1 MCCKFRMS
9 VQRSENLPRCQQLVV
24 QQASVWAC
32 CLPTGAFCTHPLLP
46 QFIPRLANHTSDLT
60 IHKSSSL
67 ESFIE
72 KKNNKKRRTKHLYIL
87 WDFSYFPL
95 VLLGSAP
102 FFSFFSP
109 ESPTKLG
116 APRHKG
122 CSSPSLS
129 SFSCHGSMPYWYWSP
144 QGLYTLLSGSKGAA
158 IIPI

>member
-1 MCCKFRMS
+1 MKTSQDANNLWSNRPQYEPAVSPQVPFAPTLCCPS
-9 VQRSENLPRCQQLVV
+9 LSLALQITQVIWQSTSLQVLNL
-24 QQASVWAC
+24 
-32 CLPTGAFCTHPLLP
+32 
-46 QFIPRLANHTSDLT
+46 
-60 IHKSSSL
+60 SL
-67 ESFIE
+67 K